1 MLLIFSLLLPVFALI
16 VIGIFVERFTL
27 VPKGGAGALNQFV
40 FNLSMPCLV
49 FNSLAVSK
57 PAELAQGGYAAGTI
71 IGAAVCFFL
80 TYVLVSGWFRHKPLD
95 LRREACMMGL
105 LSAFPNAAFLGLPIL
120 LALFSGDHD
129 AVIAGTLTAVLGL
142 PTILIA
148 MFLQEWFRN
157 AGQGSRL
164 HLLRNV
170 SGTMLRNPILLAA
183 VLGTIVCVAEIP
195 MPEGV
200 LAVCRMLAATCT
212 PVALVALGMVLS
224 VQMTSSVRGESH
236 ASWQWLAHG
245 MKLGLMPLI
254 TLGCML
260 LADVPGKW
268 IALGVLLSA
277 MPTGSMAYV
286 LSETY
291 GVCNRDASQVILVN
305 TALSMLTIPLITRLL
320 QLGGMF
326 PQ

>member
-16 VIGIFVERFTL
+16 FIGIFVERLHL
-27 VPKGGAGALNQFV
+27 VPQGGAAVLNQFV
-40 FNLSMPCLV
+40 FNLSMPSLI
-49 FNSLAVSK
+49 FNSLAASK
-57 PAELAQGGYAAGTI
+57 ASELAQGGYVAGTLI
-71 IGAAVCFFL
+71 GGAACF
-80 TYVLVSGWFRHKPLD
+80 VLAQVLISRMFRRSE
-95 LRREACMMGL
+95 LRREACMIGL

-120 LALFSGDHD
+120 LALFSNDHD

-148 MFLQEWFRN
+148 MFLQEWFRQSGDVN
-157 AGQGSRL
+157 RML
-164 HLLRNV
+164 LLRKV
-170 SGTMLRNPILLAA
+170 SGTMLRNPILLSA
-183 VLGTIVCVAEIP
+183 VVGTIVCVAEVP
-195 MPEGV
+195 MPDGV
-200 LAVCRMLAATCT
+200 LAVFRMLAATCT

-224 VQMTSSVRGESH
+224 MQMTSSMRGESH
-236 ASWQWLAHG
+236 LSWQVLAHVL
-245 MKLGLMPLI
+245 KLGLMPLI
-254 TLGCML
+254 TYAVMV
-260 LADVPGKW
+260 LAGVPEKW

-305 TALSMLTIPLITRLL
+305 TALSMLSIPLITRLL